1 MPIKLSAI
9 TKISISRSVRESE
22 QETGSSAADGGGADD
37 GGDDVFEDE
46 DKRTRFLQRVLL
58 DYLTV
63 TGGEEDPNTK
73 SSRHFYISQW

>member
-1 MPIKLSAI
+1 VQSKLKIDTINSIIK
-9 TKISISRSVRESE
+9 SVRESE
-22 QETGSSAADGGGADD
+22 AESGLAGSTEDQDD
-37 GGDDVFEDE
+37 EVYEDE

-63 TGGEEDPNTK
+63 TGGEEDPNTR